1 MKFLADN
8 SYVRVEKNE
17 RQEMLISLV
26 PYEATHGDK
35 HADDVGYEESP
46 F

>member
-8 SYVRVEKNE
+8 GYVRMEKNE
-17 RQEMLISLV
+17 RQEMLISLI

-35 HADDVGYEESP
+35 HADDIGYEESP